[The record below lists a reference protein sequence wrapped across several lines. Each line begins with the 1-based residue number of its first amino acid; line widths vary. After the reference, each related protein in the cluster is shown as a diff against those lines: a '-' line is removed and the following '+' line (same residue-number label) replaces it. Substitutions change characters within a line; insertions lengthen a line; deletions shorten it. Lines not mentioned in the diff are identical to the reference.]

1 MQEFIRRECV
11 QYLNPGDIRSL
22 LTTLEIFEM
31 LMSDAVAANSD
42 NFDKYIDDWIGPSMV
57 YSLIWGIGGI
67 LDGDSRIK
75 CDQFV
80 RNVREEMGSF
90 L

>member
-80 RNVREEMGSF
+80 RNV
-90 L
+90 